1 MESKRKEWFKK
12 VNPLPKLKGNNI
24 RGRHFVILIS
34 ALILLGFTIVGAI
47 EYVNATSGNITQS
60 TSVSTRFGETTITSV
75 QGSTTVFI
83 TQTDAVVLQPEVTWI
98 NGSTTISVSDGTAT
112 DTSTTTTTVTLTT
125 VTCGTG
131 GIC

>member
-1 MESKRKEWFKK
+1 MESKRKPWFKLAEK
-12 VNPLPKLKGNNI
+12 IPLRKLKAI
-24 RGRHFVILIS
+24 RGKSFVILVS
-34 ALILLGFTIVGAI
+34 ALILLGLSIFSAI

-60 TSVSTRFGETTITSV
+60 TSVSTRFGEVTITSV

-98 NGSTTISVSDGTAT
+98 NGTSTTSVSDGTAS